1 MARFSPRRERFLR
14 TGNLPLTFC
23 NVLPGYESKLNYKI
37 ADPGYP
43 LTPYCT
49 KEFQYCIEN
58 KQVIFN
64 NMFRGAPN
72 KTECAFG

>member
-1 MARFSPRRERFLR
+1 MARFSPRCERFLR
-14 TGNLPLTFC
+14 TGNLPLTFY
-23 NVLPGYESKLNYKI
+23 NILPDYESKLI

-43 LTPYCT
+43 LTPYCK

-64 NMFRGAPN
+64 NMLRGAPN
-72 KTECAFG
+72 QIECDIG